1 MAQLE
6 FYFYE
11 NLDDQFLKVVNE
23 VRSNSEESGKKI
35 FAKIMYVTK
44 DGKNDVVVFAS
55 KSDDEDSNG
64 NRKYSEDKDKRR
76 REVRGQNL
84 MKVYSLPSEQVEDA
98 RYDYITYRD
107 VFNGTISVEPLNL
120 YLKGRKVLSNFK
132 DLRELNECTTLD
144 CIKSKTKCDKFENVY
159 VDDEIKFSRD
169 SDKPHTRIF
178 CRRYGSVEIADEI
191 NEIDDYDKFVKRLEE
206 EYKINV
212 INATDVEE
220 KLRGAGR
227 ERIKQFIA
235 KYRLPLFQ
243 LSDADLSTA
252 NELAGDRYKES
263 YVLFSERLRKLLLSS
278 NEQQRISGENMKNYL
293 KYQGPSEIKQH
304 INILEAEITNLYI
317 QERERK
323 LTLSKEE
330 FSFSQMTFS
339 IGQKV
344 VETVSRGI
352 RNIKQI
358 PVRKIAGDIGRSISA
373 QKKRMEELLSQRRD
387 NKDGK
392 LRV

>member
-1 MAQLE
+1 MAQPVE

-11 NLDDQFLKVVNE
+11 NLDEKFSKVVNE
-23 VRSNSEESGKKI
+23 VRESEEAGKKI
-35 FAKIMYVTK
+35 FAKIMYVSK

-55 KSDDEDSNG
+55 KSDDEDSTG
-64 NRKYSEDKDKRR
+64 NREYSEDKDKRR
-76 REVRGQNL
+76 REVRNKNL
-84 MKVYSLPSEQVEDA
+84 VKVYSLPSEQVEDA
-98 RYDYITYRD
+98 RYDYITYKD
-107 VFNGTISVEPLNL
+107 VYNGTISVEPLNL

-132 DLRELNECTTLD
+132 DLGEFKECKTVE

-159 VDDEIKFSRD
+159 VDDEIKFSRE
-169 SDKPHTRIF
+169 SDRPHTRIF
-178 CRRYGSVEIADEI
+178 CRRYGSVEIADEL
-191 NEIDDYDKFVKRLEE
+191 NEINDYDKFVNRLEE

-235 KYRLPLFQ
+235 QYRLPLFQ
-243 LSDADLSTA
+243 LSDDELLTA
-252 NELAGDRYKES
+252 NELTADRYKES
-263 YVLFSERLRKLLLSS
+263 YVLFSERFRKLLLSGD
-278 NEQQRISGENMKNYL
+278 EKQRILGENIKNYL

-304 INILEAEITNLYI
+304 INILEAEINNLYI
-317 QERERK
+317 QERERR
-323 LTLSKEE
+323 LALSEE
-330 FSFSQMTFS
+330 KFSFSQMTFS

-358 PVRKIAGDIGRSISA
+358 PVRKFASDITRSISA
-373 QKKRMEELLSQRRD
+373 QKKRMEELLSQRRG
-387 NKDGK
+387 NKDGT

>member
-1 MAQLE
+1 MAQPVE

-11 NLDDQFLKVVNE
+11 NLDEQFLKVVNE
-23 VRSNSEESGKKI
+23 VRESEGAGKKI
-35 FAKIMYVTK
+35 FAKIMYVSK

-84 MKVYSLPSEQVEDA
+84 MKVYSLPSEKVEDA

-107 VFNGTISVEPLNL
+107 VFRGTISVEPLNL

-132 DLRELNECTTLD
+132 DLDEFNECTTID

-243 LSDADLSTA
+243 LSDDELLTA
-252 NELAGDRYKES
+252 NELTGDRYKES
-263 YVLFSERLRKLLLSS
+263 YVLFSERLRKLLLSN
-278 NEQQRISGENMKNYL
+278 NEQQRISGENIKNYL

-304 INILEAEITNLYI
+304 INILDAEITNLYI
-317 QERERK
+317 QERN
-323 LTLSKEE
+323 LQLALSQEK

-344 VETVSRGI
+344 FKTVSRGI

-358 PVRKIAGDIGRSISA
+358 HVRKIISE
-373 QKKRMEELLSQRRD
+373 QKKRIEDLLSQRRG
-387 NKDGK
+387 NKDGT